1 MELMNMIGASATIL
15 MGCLG
20 LFFPNRASALT
31 GLTASTVEARSEFR
45 GTLGITFILLGL
57 FPLLTQSPH
66 VFATAG
72 LCWAGA
78 ALGRVVSIFVD
89 RGHSPKNWGAVV
101 FETLFAVLLLVGQ
114 PFGAVRDSLMV

>member
-1 MELMNMIGASATIL
+1 MDLINMIGASATIL

-20 LFFPNRASALT
+20 LFFPNRASAFT
-31 GLTASTVEARSEFR
+31 GLTASTVEARAEFR

-57 FPLLTQSPH
+57 FPLLTQSPYA
-66 VFATAG
+66 FATVG

-89 RGHSPKNWGAVV
+89 RAQTPKNWAGVV
-101 FETLFAVLLLVGQ
+101 FETMFATLLLMGQ
-114 PFGAVRDSLMV
+114 PFIQVWDSLIA